1 MNLRSTD
8 SISIAPNTYNKIRLF
23 SKLPVITLQPVDR
36 HQTLTIKPPA
46 AGVSLRG
53 TLQIPGDKSIS
64 HRALMLGALAEGE
77 TTIQGLLLGE
87 DPRSTAACFTAMGAE
102 ISELSTELVTVTGI
116 GLGQLQE
123 PVEVLD
129 AGNSGTTMRLML
141 GILASHP
148 DRFFTVTGDDS
159 LRSRPM
165 SRVVKPLSEMGA
177 QIWGR
182 KNNSLAP
189 LSVRGQALQPIHYH
203 SPIASAQVKSAI
215 LLAGLMTYGRTTV
228 TEPALSR
235 DHSER
240 MLRAFG
246 AQIDVD
252 PETHSATV
260 TGYPTL
266 RGQQVIVP
274 GDISSAAFWLV
285 AGSIVPGSEIYIENV
300 GVNPTRT
307 GILVALELMGAD
319 ITLENQREVAGE
331 PVADLRVKH
340 SKLKACEIG
349 GDLIPRLIDEIP
361 ILAVAAVFAQGT
373 TVIKDAEELRVKES
387 DRIKVMASELTKM
400 GAKITERPDGLEI
413 TGGGSLIGAELDSY
427 TDHRIAMS
435 LAIAAVMATG
445 ETKIDRAE
453 AASISYPT
461 FFDSLR
467 SIAK

>member
-1 MNLRSTD
+1 
-8 SISIAPNTYNKIRLF
+8 
-23 SKLPVITLQPVDR
+23 
-36 HQTLTIKPPA
+36 
-46 AGVSLRG
+46 
-53 TLQIPGDKSIS
+53 
-64 HRALMLGALAEGE
+64 MLGALAEGE

-87 DPRSTAACFTAMGAE
+87 DPRSTAACFTAMGAQ
-102 ISELSTELVTVTGI
+102 ISALNTELVTVKGI
-116 GLGQLQE
+116 GLGQIQE
-123 PVEVLD
+123 PLDILD

-165 SRVVKPLSEMGA
+165 SRVVKPLVEMGA

-182 KNNSLAP
+182 KGNSLAP
-189 LSVRGQALQPIHYH
+189 LAVRGQELRSIHYH
-203 SPIASAQVKSAI
+203 SPIASAQVKSAV
-215 LLAGLMTYGRTTV
+215 LLAGLMANGRTTV

-252 PETHSATV
+252 PQTNSATV

-266 RGQQVIVP
+266 QGQQVIVP

-285 AGSIVPGSEIYIENV
+285 AGAIVPDSELYIENV
-300 GVNPTRT
+300 GINPTRT
-307 GILVALELMGAD
+307 GILVALKLMGAD
-319 ITLENQREVAGE
+319 ITLENRREVAGE

-340 SKLKACEIG
+340 SKLKACTIG
-349 GDLIPRLIDEIP
+349 GNLIPQLIDEIP
-361 ILAVAAVFAQGT
+361 ILAVAAVFAEGT
-373 TVIKDAEELRVKES
+373 TVIRDAAELRVKES
-387 DRIKVMASELTKM
+387 DRLKVMATALTKM
-400 GAKITERPDGLEI
+400 GAKVTELPDGLEI

-445 ETKIDRAE
+445 KTTIHRAE

-467 SIAK
+467 SIIK

>member
-1 MNLRSTD
+1 MIN
-8 SISIAPNTYNKIRLF
+8 
-23 SKLPVITLQPVDR
+23 LQPLDR
-36 HQTLTIKPPA
+36 HQSLTVTPPPA
-46 AGVSLRG
+46 GISLQG

-77 TTIQGLLLGE
+77 TTIEGLLLGE

-102 ISELSTELVTVTGI
+102 ISELNTKLVTVKGI
-116 GLGQLQE
+116 GLGQIQE
-123 PVEVLD
+123 PVDILD

-141 GILASHP
+141 GILAAHP

-165 SRVVKPLSEMGA
+165 SRVVTPLAEMGA

-182 KNNSLAP
+182 KHNSLAP
-189 LSVRGQALQPIHYH
+189 LAVRGQALAPIHYH

-252 PETHSATV
+252 PETNSATI
-260 TGYPTL
+260 TGYPRL

-285 AGSIVPGSEIYIENV
+285 AGSIVPGSELCIENV

-319 ITLENQREVAGE
+319 ITLEHQREVAGE

-340 SKLKACEIG
+340 SNLKACEIS

-373 TVIKDAEELRVKES
+373 TIIRDAAELRVKES
-387 DRIKVMASELTKM
+387 DRLQVMAAALTKM
-400 GAKITERPDGLEI
+400 GAKITELPDGLEI
-413 TGGGSLIGAELDSY
+413 TGGGSLIGAELDSF

-435 LAIAAVMATG
+435 LAIAAIMAKGKT
-445 ETKIDRAE
+445 TIHRAE

-467 SIAK
+467 SIIKS